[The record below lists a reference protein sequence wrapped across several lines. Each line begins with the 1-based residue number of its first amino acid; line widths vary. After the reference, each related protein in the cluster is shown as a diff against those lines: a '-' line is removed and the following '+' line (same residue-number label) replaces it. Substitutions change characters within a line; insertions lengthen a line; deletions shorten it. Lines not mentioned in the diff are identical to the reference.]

1 MGFFKRWVLK
11 WLGFQPAQEKQ
22 IRVQEFLTHKDQV
35 LMNRIWYRGDPAE
48 LKQFYE
54 RLGPVYGNDS
64 RFWAVVPPVG
74 QTIRKIHT
82 GLPSLIID
90 MLNDITN
97 DDCLGITLWDDL
109 DKHQQSKDQ
118 EIWDEIAKDNDFL
131 AMQKD
136 ATRIA
141 LAEGDVAFKI
151 SIDTEISNYPIIET
165 YPPDQFEPVY
175 KRGRLYE
182 IKFYTYYEHDNATY
196 KLTEEYGK
204 GYIRCKLFKLSEDEK
219 ETEVPL
225 NTIPELKDL
234 AEEVTFKG
242 DFMMAAHLRLN
253 KSSKFPNRGKALLE
267 TKYDTFD
274 ALDEVVSQWLDAV
287 RLGRVNK
294 FIPEDL
300 VPRDNDGNKIM
311 PNPITNQFLVMGKG
325 SIVSEEGAQQGPE
338 VTQPDIKA
346 DQYLAS
352 YIQFLDMALQ
362 GVISPSTLGIDVKK
376 LDNAEAQR
384 EKEKTTLYTRN
395 KIITALEKVIPRLA
409 ENVMKTYDN
418 MLGRTPGEYT
428 ATIEFGEYANPSFE
442 AVVETIGKAVASGI
456 MSIEKAVDELYGDNM
471 TDEEKA
477 LEVQRIKEQNSFSI
491 GDGAFGG
498 MDQFFLDDEEGEDE
512 EESKLDED
520 KDEDEDS

>member
-1 MGFFKRWVLK
+1 MNFLKRWVLK
-11 WLGFQPAQEKQ
+11 WLGFYPAQPKM
-22 IRVQEFLTHKDQV
+22 IRIQEAFTHKDQV

-54 RLGPVYGNDS
+54 SLGHAYGNDS
-64 RFWAVVPPVG
+64 RFWAVVPLAG

-97 DDCLGITLWDDL
+97 DDCLGVRFWDDL
-109 DKHQQSKDQ
+109 DERRQSALQ
-118 EIWDEIAKDNDFL
+118 TVWDDIAKDNNFISV
-131 AMQKD
+131 QKE

-141 LAEGDVAFKI
+141 LAEGDAAFKI
-151 SIDTEISNYPIIET
+151 SIDAEVSEYPIIEV
-165 YPPDQFEPVY
+165 YPPDQFEPIY
-175 KRGRLYE
+175 RRGRLFE
-182 IKFYTYYEHDNATY
+182 IDFYTFYEHENATY
-196 KLTEEYGK
+196 KLVEKYGK
-204 GYIRCKLFKLSEDEK
+204 GYIQAVLYKLDNDREIEIDLNSIPQ
-219 ETEVPL
+219 TESMQ
-225 NTIPELKDL
+225 PEVL
-234 AEEVTFKG
+234 FNG
-242 DFMMAAHLRLN
+242 DFIMGAHLRIN
-253 KSSKFPNRGKALLE
+253 KSAKFPNRGKALLE
-267 TKYDTFD
+267 TKYDIFD

-287 RLGRVNK
+287 RLGRVTK
-294 FIPEDL
+294 FIPDEL
-300 VPRDNDGNKIM
+300 IPRDNDGNKLL
-311 PNPITNQFLVMGKG
+311 PNPIINQFLTMGTS
-325 SIVSEEGAQQGPE
+325 SIVSEEGTQKGPV

-418 MLGRTPGEYT
+418 MLGRTPGEYK

-442 AVVETIGKAVASGI
+442 AMVETLGKAVSYRI
-456 MSIEKAVDELYGDNM
+456 MSIKKAVDELYGDNM
-471 TDEEKA
+471 TEEEKEA
-477 LEVQRIKEQNSFSI
+477 EVQRIKEENSFST

-498 MDQFFLDDEEGEDE
+498 MDFFDFGDE
-512 EESKLDED
+512 EEQPVETQRATDNQDE
-520 KDEDEDS
+520 EEDS

>member
-1 MGFFKRWVLK
+1 MNFIKKWILK
-11 WLGFQPAQEKQ
+11 WLGFYPAQPKL
-22 IRVQEFLTHKDQV
+22 IRINEAFTHTDQV
-35 LMNRIWYRGDPAE
+35 LINRVWYRGDPAE
-48 LKQFYE
+48 LKQLYE
-54 RLGPVYGNDS
+54 SIGYAYGNDS
-64 RFWAVVPPVG
+64 RFWAIVPPVG

-82 GLPSLIID
+82 GLPQLIID

-97 DDCLGITLWDDL
+97 DDYLGVRFWDGPHIHTQGKVQD
-109 DKHQQSKDQ
+109 
-118 EIWDEIAKDNDFL
+118 IWDEIAKENDWV
-131 AMQKD
+131 AIQKE

-141 LAEGDVAFKI
+141 LAEGDAAFKI
-151 SIDTEISNYPIIET
+151 SVDTEISNYPIVEV
-165 YPPDQFEPVY
+165 YPPDQFKPIY
-175 KRGRLYE
+175 KRGRLFE
-182 IKFYTYYEHDNATY
+182 IEFYTYYEHDEEMY
-196 KLTEEYGK
+196 KLVETYGK
-204 GYIRCKLFKLSEDEK
+204 GYIKATLFKSQNDK
-219 ETEVPL
+219 EIEVEL
-225 NTIPELKDL
+225 NSIPMLENM
-234 AEEVTFKG
+234 EPEVLFAG
-242 DFMMAAHLRLN
+242 DFIMGAHLRIIN
-253 KSSKFPNRGKALLE
+253 SAKFPGRGRALLE

-294 FIPEDL
+294 FIPDEL
-300 VPRDNDGNKIM
+300 VPRDPDGNKLL
-311 PNPITNQFLVMGKG
+311 PNPIVNQFTTIGNT
-325 SIVSEEGAQQGPE
+325 IVSEEGAQKGPI

-442 AVVETIGKAVASGI
+442 AMVETIGKAVNSRI

-477 LEVQRIKEQNSFSI
+477 LEVQRIKEQNSFST
-491 GDGAFGG
+491 GDGMFSG
-498 MDQFFLDDEEGEDE
+498 MDFFDFGDE
-512 EESKLDED
+512 EEQPVETQRTTDNQDE
-520 KDEDEDS
+520 EEDS